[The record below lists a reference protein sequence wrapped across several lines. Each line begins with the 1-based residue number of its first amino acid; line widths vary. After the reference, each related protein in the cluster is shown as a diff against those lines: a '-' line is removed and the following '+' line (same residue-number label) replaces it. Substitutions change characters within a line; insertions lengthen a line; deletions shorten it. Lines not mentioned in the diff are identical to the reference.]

1 MKTIRLNKNLR
12 LRAEALKELKDEF
25 DAELHKENGWWV
37 LSAPT
42 ETISQALIALTNL
55 A

>member
-1 MKTIRLNKNLR
+1 MKTIRLNRNLR
-12 LRAEALKELKDEF
+12 LKAEALKKLKDEF

-37 LSAPT
+37 LQAPT
-42 ETISQALIALTNL
+42 ETVNAALIALTNL